1 MNTEQT
7 VLTAKIIGEC
17 GQRDPITTL
26 ISIEIFSFAT
36 MGLGS
41 GAKVST
47 SQFPDLLLPPA
58 QLNNLILHV
67 YFCMVTLHEGY
78 KKKQTTSNLS

>member
-7 VLTAKIIGEC
+7 VLATRVRGEC
-17 GQRDPITTL
+17 GQRDPIVGL
-26 ISIEIFSFAT
+26 ISAEIFSLAT

-47 SQFPDLLLPPA
+47 SRFPDLLLLSA
-58 QLNNLILHV
+58 QLNNLTLHV
-67 YFCMVTLHEGY
+67 YFCMVTLLEGY
-78 KKKQTTSNLS
+78 KKNKPQIHT